1 MISPRSESSA
11 NKPNVQK
18 KEYKYI
24 ISAHGGII
32 TSNKGT
38 KYMAIKIPTN
48 VEIFTY
54 SKLGEILASSCKKN
68 YFICDNLDKV
78 KSHGFML
85 ETPIH
90 KYSYKSDSQ
99 NIFPEVALTADSK
112 IVLSFYSGIVHCIPE
127 HLRTTNTKAME
138 VIYNIDALVKQDC
151 DKTTIGRAHPLFGPK
166 IEDYTKLNEYN
177 TEKQYSTY
185 YKNQLKNYKYDPKS
199 KDTKDNV
206 SNKCGPL
213 LLSQAIKVIQAHCKA
228 TYSDCNTSTIQ
239 IYLSC
244 CLVTSDIDNYY
255 EWSNYF
261 SKTSK
266 EEFKKVLAEWDINN
280 KQPERDDKQM
290 EKYYKIKE
298 GYFSLDM
305 KSIIDDSL
313 YTTRLKDFDSSKN
326 LEEDR
331 DDGFS
336 YSYIYLAKQ
345 IILIVSK
352 LDVVKYNNVTFHHYR
367 KMLYSALDSVRNR
380 LFELYLGINELPN
393 KIIIDLRLKTPNETI
408 IYDELLKVA
417 RDSKLNSKLK
427 YFITLGANKYTIEV
441 HLEHDTYEYLKNGNY
456 SSTESIISEQVDRVS
471 NHKINK
477 QSIFTIANKYTIKLK
492 VSDLNLGNNELYDK
506 MIAQVEAAA
515 EAAAKASIEAA
526 EEIAAAQHRELIQS
540 VRKEAA
546 QAAAREA
553 EEAAAR
559 EAEEA
564 AARKAEEAAARKAAR
579 KAAREAE
586 AAREATAREAAAREA
601 AKAAREAAK
610 AEREA
615 EAAREAARLAAEREA
630 VERETAREAEE
641 ATAREAEAAREAN
654 NNTRGRQFFSRSRG
668 KVAPEE
674 RAVVSPRIT
683 RIALEKDLNKNQSQ
697 NSSRTII
704 QRLGTLFSRKS
715 RKVAPEPSK
724 QDKAGGFKTKFKR
737 KRRRKQTRRPKKKTL
752 KRYTRRHRKI

>member
-11 NKPNVQK
+11 K
-18 KEYKYI
+18 KNEYKYI

-54 SKLGEILASSCKKN
+54 SNLGEILASSCKKN

-78 KSHGFML
+78 KLNAFML

-90 KYSYKSDSQ
+90 KYKYKSDSQ
-99 NIFPEVALTADSK
+99 NLFPELALTADSN

-199 KDTKDNV
+199 KDTKDSV

-213 LLSQAIKVIQAHCKA
+213 LLSQAIKVIQAHCKT
-228 TYSDCNTSTIQ
+228 TYSEDLKTSTIQ

-266 EEFKKVLAEWDINN
+266 EEVKKVLAEWDINN
-280 KQPERDDKQM
+280 KQPKRDDKQM

-326 LEEDR
+326 LEEDK

-367 KMLYSALDSVRNR
+367 KMLYSALNSVKNR
-380 LFELYLGINELPN
+380 LFELYLDINELPN
-393 KIIIDLRLKTPNETI
+393 KISIDLRLQTPSETI
-408 IYDELLKVA
+408 IYEELLKVA
-417 RDSKLNSKLK
+417 RKSKLNSKLK

-477 QSIFTIANKYTIKLK
+477 QSIFTIANTYTIKLK
-492 VSDLNLGNNELYDK
+492 VSDLIIENDQLYEI

-515 EAAAKASIEAA
+515 EETAAAEQRK
-526 EEIAAAQHRELIQS
+526 LMQS
-540 VRKEAA
+540 VREEAA
-546 QAAAREA
+546 QATAREA

-559 EAEEA
+559 EAA
-564 AARKAEEAAARKAAR
+564 QAEEAAQ
-579 KAAREAE
+579 
-586 AAREATAREAAAREA
+586 ATAREAEKAAAKAA
-601 AKAAREAAK
+601 AKAAREAEREA

-615 EAAREAARLAAEREA
+615 EKAARVAAE
-630 VERETAREAEE
+630 
-641 ATAREAEAAREAN
+641 REAEAAREAN
-654 NNTRGRQFFSRSRG
+654 NNTRGRHFFSRSRG

-674 RAVVSPRIT
+674 RSFVSPRI
-683 RIALEKDLNKNQSQ
+683 ALETDLNKNQSQ
-697 NSSRTII
+697 NSSRTIM
-704 QRLGTLFSRKS
+704 QRLGSLFSRKS

-737 KRRRKQTRRPKKKTL
+737 KRRRKQTRRPKK
-752 KRYTRRHRKI
+752 RP